1 VRAAP
6 RRRTAAASEG
16 TVAGSAGV
24 ERKACA
30 SLSAF
35 WAVRSSVIGGI
46 ILDIGGMAALVMKRR
61 EVPLTT
67 VPRLTMIP
75 LKISPPKFSRLCA
88 ATAAGDK
95 VQVYCRWCCM
105 AGAVL

>member
-6 RRRTAAASEG
+6 RRTAAASEG

-46 ILDIGGMAALVMKRR
+46 ILVMKRR
-61 EVPLTT
+61 KGPLTT